1 VKDNKITWWKLET
14 WKTKVGFKLFVNR
27 RGERDILIIKKSRES
42 HGERENDKKGDFLKR
57 EREKEGVFQREREKV
72 EVGRELDWIFW
83 RKQNTTSKTHFKARW
98 ELRGA

>member
-1 VKDNKITWWKLET
+1 VRKKDIIIITNQQSE
-14 WKTKVGFKLFVNR
+14 
-27 RGERDILIIKKSRES
+27 
-42 HGERENDKKGDFLKR
+42 R
-57 EREKEGVFQREREKV
+57 EREREREKV